1 MKELIYTWIVI
12 FVMIIA
18 GLSIAEEKM
27 AGGIVVEKEFI
38 PAHEVHTSI
47 TFDRR
52 IATNKTVTTIVPVV
66 RYYKDQ
72 WKIEYEGY
80 TKCKKI
86 RNTRYVSEKRFNK
99 YEIGDV
105 FIPRL
110 EDKEKETY
118 REVSKNY

>member
-1 MKELIYTWIVI
+1 
-12 FVMIIA
+12 MIIA
-18 GLSIAEEKM
+18 ILSIAEEKM
-27 AGGIVVEKEFI
+27 IGGIIVKKEFV

-52 IATNKTVTTIVPVV
+52 IATNKTITTIVPVV

-80 TKCKKI
+80 NKCKKI
-86 RNTRYVSEKRFNK
+86 HNTRYVSEKRFNK
-99 YEIGDV
+99 YEIGDI
-105 FIPRL
+105 FIPKL

-118 REVSKNY
+118 REVVKDY